1 MFFSAVGKAFKR
13 FWLVG
18 VAVACVTGLG
28 LYARLGTVSFA
39 DADAGAV
46 AGACML
52 AILLIGVPLELGKRK
67 Q

>member
-1 MFFSAVGKAFKR
+1 MVFSAVGKAFKR

-39 DADAGAV
+39 DAGAV

>member
-1 MFFSAVGKAFKR
+1 MVFSAVGKAFER

-28 LYARLGTVSFA
+28 LYARLGTVSL
-39 DADAGAV
+39 ADAGAV